1 MNFVF
6 EQIRT
11 GGDRNFAYLL
21 ADRTAGVAAVIDP
34 SFEPELSFQ
43 RAEVQQLKIELILN
57 THGHDDH
64 ANGNGDMKRLT
75 GAELAAYKDSDVRP
89 DILLDDGYTLAVGD
103 IGIEVMYVPGH
114 CSDHLLFHL
123 PDYKIAI
130 TGDHLFVGKVGGTSG
145 ENDARLEYENLM
157 RLMKEL
163 PDDTS
168 IWPGHDYGCRPSS
181 TIAMEREMNPFLN
194 TPDFSAFLRL
204 KQEWA
209 VFKARHGL
217 M

>member
-21 ADRTAGVAAVIDP
+21 GDRSAGVAVVIDP
-34 SFEPELSFQ
+34 SFEPEITWK
-43 RAEVQQLKIELILN
+43 RAEAQRLKIEMILN

-64 ANGNGDMKRLT
+64 SNGNAEMKRLS
-75 GAELAAYKDSDVRP
+75 GAEVAAHESSSVRP
-89 DILLDDGYTLAVGD
+89 DILLGDDNTLSVGD
-103 IGIEVMYVPGH
+103 IEIRVLYVPGH

-123 PDYKIAI
+123 PEQKIAI

-145 ENDARLEYENLM
+145 ENNARLEYENLERVM
-157 RLMKEL
+157 REF
-163 PDDTS
+163 PDETT

-181 TIAMEREMNPFLN
+181 TIALERIMNPFLN
-194 TPDFSAFLRL
+194 TPDFAAFLRL
-204 KQEWA
+204 KEEWPG
-209 VFKARHGL
+209 FKARHGL